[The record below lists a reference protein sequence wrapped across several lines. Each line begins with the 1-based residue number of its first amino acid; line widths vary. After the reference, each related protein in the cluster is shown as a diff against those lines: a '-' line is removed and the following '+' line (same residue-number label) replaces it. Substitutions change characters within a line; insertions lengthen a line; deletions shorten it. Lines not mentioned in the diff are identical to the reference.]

1 MKRIESRQLTG
12 RSHLDRIE
20 IISAEGCSYILNIH
34 FEGEPHHLVDH
45 SGKSRRFHSI
55 HEIRE
60 ILHGKNC
67 ADTVLVQDIAYD
79 EMIGHSPEK
88 QSLIE
93 TKISL
98 N

>member
-1 MKRIESRQLTG
+1 MKRIESRQL
-12 RSHLDRIE
+12 SSKNHLDRIE

-45 SGKSRRFHSI
+45 SGKSKRFHSI

-60 ILHGKNC
+60 TFHGKKC
-67 ADTVLVQDIAYD
+67 MDTVLVQDIAYD
-79 EMIGHSPEK
+79 EMIGHTPEE
-88 QSLIE
+88 QALIE
-93 TKISL
+93 TKIPL